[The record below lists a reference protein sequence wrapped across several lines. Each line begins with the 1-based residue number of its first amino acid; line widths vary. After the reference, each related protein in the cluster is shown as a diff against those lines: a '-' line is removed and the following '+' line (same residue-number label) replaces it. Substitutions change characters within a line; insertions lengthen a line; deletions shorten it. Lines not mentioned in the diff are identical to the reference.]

1 MEFIRFGEVTLT
13 TLILLFDHFNQIYD
27 LIYNKR
33 NKRKNAKKKTNK
45 QMDIMNRLVSTYTQ
59 LDTSAQFKN
68 IIA

>member
-1 MEFIRFGEVTLT
+1 MR
-13 TLILLFDHFNQIYD
+13 
-27 LIYNKR
+27 
-33 NKRKNAKKKTNK
+33 KKKTNK